1 MVNAVSDVRVL
12 VVDGDGAASDPRDN
26 ESFFLGVAL
35 SPVDDHY
42 VQVDISSPELLSQAI
57 LSKYTTIVFAD
68 VERFTEDN
76 IKAMR
81 DYLLNG
87 GGLIFYPGD
96 QVEVNHYN
104 EELFKKHGILP
115 SPWGLPV
122 GDAGQDEEY
131 QNFKNAVT
139 NIR

>member
-1 MVNAVSDVRVL
+1 M
-12 VVDGDGAASDPRDN
+12 
-26 ESFFLGVAL
+26 AL

-57 LSKYTTIVFAD
+57 LSKYTTIVFAN

-87 GGLIFYPGD
+87 GG
-96 QVEVNHYN
+96 
-104 EELFKKHGILP
+104 
-115 SPWGLPV
+115 
-122 GDAGQDEEY
+122 
-131 QNFKNAVT
+131 
-139 NIR
+139 